1 MNQVHIQL
9 INEIYILTSIYLKKY
24 ICKNSLQEVSKYQ
37 KVMDEASVDVDERP
51 RKEYA
56 GVTIERF
63 DDKYY
68 LIASD
73 IFDLTEG
80 HILTDDD
87 LKQLP
92 VKINFT
98 GQPFNFKTDQEKA
111 FELLLRIFSNANKMQ
126 DPKFVSF
133 PVG

>member
-1 MNQVHIQL
+1 M
-9 INEIYILTSIYLKKY
+9 
-24 ICKNSLQEVSKYQ
+24 SKYQ